1 MIKRILLVLLLLGL
15 SGCTLP
21 DYIPPADSG
30 TNAGTPAITPGPT
43 LTQIIDAP
51 TSLPTVPG
59 EVTETLPVD
68 ENVPQATSIP
78 ATPQGEPTS
87 QPQVIPTPYIYTRY
101 LLQSG
106 SPAWAE
112 NFVHPEAGCNWM
124 GLGGQVFNL
133 EGIAVPNLVVKL
145 TGTLNGEVVDL
156 FALTGG
162 ALNLGPGGYEFKLS
176 DHPISSTESL
186 WVSIF
191 DKDGNEISNRVAIST
206 YESCDKNFVVVNFT
220 EAYLIE
226 NGIKTFLPFISLDLY
241 P

>member
-1 MIKRILLVLLLLGL
+1 MIKRIALVLLLLGL

-21 DYIPPADSG
+21 DYIPPADTG
-30 TNAGTPAITPGPT
+30 TNAGTPALTPVPT
-43 LTQIIDAP
+43 LTQIIEET
-51 TSLPTVPG
+51 TSLPTLPVD
-59 EVTETLPVD
+59 VTETLPAD
-68 ENVPQATSIP
+68 GNDPQSTGTP
-78 ATPQGEPTS
+78 AAPREEPTS
-87 QPQVIPTPYIYTRY
+87 QPQVVPTPYIYTRY

-106 SPAWAE
+106 SPAWVE

-145 TGTLNGEVVDL
+145 TGTLNGDIVDL
-156 FALTGG
+156 LALTGG

-176 DHPISSTESL
+176 DHPISSTETI

-191 DKDGNEISNRVAIST
+191 DQDGNAISNPVAIST
-206 YESCDKNFVVVNFT
+206 YDSCDKNFVVVNFT

-226 NGIKTFLPFISLDLY
+226 NGLKTFLPFISMDLF